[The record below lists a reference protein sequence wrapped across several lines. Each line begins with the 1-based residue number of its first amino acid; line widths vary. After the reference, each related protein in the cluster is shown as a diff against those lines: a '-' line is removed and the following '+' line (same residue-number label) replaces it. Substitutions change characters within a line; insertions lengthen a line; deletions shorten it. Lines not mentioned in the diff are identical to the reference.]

1 MAKGDHSRVQNSIDS
16 NYNAAQQ
23 QTTNLQGETSN
34 RTQQM
39 QGLYNTA
46 TAGNL
51 NDYNSIMNNY
61 NQFLSG
67 GAGSGGSS
75 GGSSGGNNPQS
86 QQQFFQQM
94 FPAGSTL
101 SPDMLTQNEQA
112 LNAQGIQL
120 VRNAEGVP
128 GKIKLSDGRIIDVI
142 QGAGA
147 GTNKSQWLD
156 TSGGGGA
163 ANSNPFSGYGALDPA
178 ITGLLGFSQN
188 GGFSPQDIQNI
199 RARAEAPIRSEYSQ
213 AQDELARQKNL
224 SGGYAPNAP
233 AAAAKMARDQA
244 YATSDAETNAN
255 AAIGQMVQQGKL
267 YGLTGLSNIGLQGV
281 SQGLGGLSGASGLYG
296 TTPGLTNTFGNQVL
310 NSMGQTLSDQ
320 SMLNSLAGNRVNAQ
334 LGLSSVPGNFQSAMG
349 NVGSAL
355 GLGGAIAGM
364 INPIANIFS
373 SSPATGYTTPFYSG
387 NNAGTGQYNPSY
399 GLY

>member
-1 MAKGDHSRVQNSIDS
+1 MAKGDKDKVQNSIDS
-16 NYNAAQQ
+16 QYGAAQQ
-23 QTTNLQGETSN
+23 QTKNLQGETSN

-75 GGSSGGNNPQS
+75 GGNSGGGNAQS

-101 SPDMLTQNEQA
+101 SPDMLSQNEQA

-156 TSGGGGA
+156 TSGGGDGG
-163 ANSNPFSGYGALDPA
+163 NSNPLGGYGALGPA
-178 ITGLLGFSQN
+178 IAGLLGFSQN

-255 AAIGQMVQQGKL
+255 ASIAQMIQQGKL
-267 YGLTGLSNIGLQGV
+267 YGLTGLSNIGLTGV
-281 SQGLGGLSGASGLYG
+281 GQGLQGLSGASGLYG
-296 TTPGLTNTFGNQVL
+296 TTPGLTNMFGNQVL
-310 NSMGQTLSDQ
+310 NSMGQTLQDQ
-320 SMLNSLAGNRVNAQ
+320 GMQNALAQGRVNAQ
-334 LGLSSVPGNFQSAMG
+334 LGAATVPGDFQQALG
-349 NVGSAL
+349 NIGSTI
-355 GLGGAIAGM
+355 GLGGAVAGLV
-364 INPIANIFS
+364 NPIQQIFS
-373 SSPATGYTTPFYSG
+373 SSPATGYSTPFYSG
-387 NNAGTGQYNPSY
+387 SGAGSGQYNPSY